1 VRWQLRQL
9 GSDLIERQTD
19 PLCEDNERNASQDRS
34 RIAALAGTLPLG
46 RDEATL
52 LVETERGSRHSAAT
66 RYFADQEQIVHAVNV
81 SREGLD
87 FKFT

>member
-1 VRWQLRQL
+1 MRRQLRQL
-9 GSDLIERQTD
+9 GSDLLERQAD
-19 PLCEDNERNASQDRS
+19 PLGENNERNASQNRS

-52 LVETERGSRHSAAT
+52 LVETEGRGGHSAAT

-81 SREGLD
+81 S
-87 FKFT
+87 